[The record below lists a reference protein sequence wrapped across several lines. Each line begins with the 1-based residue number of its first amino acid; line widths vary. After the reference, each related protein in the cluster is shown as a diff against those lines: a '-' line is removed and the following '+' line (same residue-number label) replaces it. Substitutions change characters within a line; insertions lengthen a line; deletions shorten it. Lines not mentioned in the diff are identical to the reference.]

1 MWSDSD
7 DVLLEGV
14 AVGGLDIRPP
24 LLDNEM
30 GDTVIVDATLVRLLS
45 LALVFH
51 ETDAT
56 GNIEGAL
63 EEREMA
69 SDAGGGDEERSRHI
83 GEKEEVVREE
93 VGKEVAEDM
102 VREEGAGGWGWAK
115 RVVGTISYKELDT
128 KEHVIF
134 PNSSK
139 DAKTNTELGDEDMND
154 EKFSGVLEADEG
166 KYTAEETLA
175 LPLAMLLIDTSEE
188 ATPAA
193 EAICMLKSALNDVLK
208 LESVNADIDR
218 AENVMVEETPVTV
231 TTPGGGHG
239 DGGGDGR
246 GGGCGGG
253 FGGGGLGG
261 GRLGGGGGLEEVGLV
276 EAGWVVE
283 DLVVVGL
290 VVVGRV
296 VEVGEG
302 GLVGRGGREGWW
314 GRGWWAEYIITFPR
328 TSLAGTPVLALK

>member
-7 DVLLEGV
+7 DVLLEGA

-51 ETDAT
+51 KTDAT
-56 GNIEGAL
+56 GNIEVA
-63 EEREMA
+63 EEM
-69 SDAGGGDEERSRHI
+69 
-83 GEKEEVVREE
+83 VREE
-93 VGKEVAEDM
+93 VGT
-102 VREEGAGGWGWAK
+102 EGM
-115 RVVGTISYKELDT
+115 GTISYKELDT

-139 DAKTNTELGDEDMND
+139 DAKINTELGDEDRND

-218 AENVMVEETPVTV
+218 AENVMVEETPITV

-246 GGGCGGG
+246 GGGY
-253 FGGGGLGG
+253 GGGGECGGLGAGG
-261 GRLGGGGGLEEVGLV
+261 GLVVVEGLEEVGLV

-296 VEVGEG
+296 KVEVGGGVGGEG
-302 GLVGRGGREGWW
+302 AGAGRGRVVGKGVVEQS
-314 GRGWWAEYIITFPR
+314 I
-328 TSLAGTPVLALK
+328 